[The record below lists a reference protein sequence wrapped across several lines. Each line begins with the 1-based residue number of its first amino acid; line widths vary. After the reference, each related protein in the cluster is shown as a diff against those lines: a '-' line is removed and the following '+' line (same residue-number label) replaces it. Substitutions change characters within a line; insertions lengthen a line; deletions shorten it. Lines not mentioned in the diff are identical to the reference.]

1 MWISEISERSIMTA
15 MAALEV
21 TMRASRVDNEPSR
34 PDERKKY
41 PAMVIMASGGS
52 TDSIES
58 IFSDVNL
65 MITIVTHYEDD
76 PKRTTLAALEDQ
88 MRKILGVP
96 IATSTIKTA
105 FDAIAVAAG
114 ETNYFKGLT
123 NIEGGQ
129 VEPSDKEQSITT
141 TMVLHVCGS

>member
-1 MWISEISERSIMTA
+1 MSA
-15 MAALEV
+15 MAGLDV
-21 TMRASRVDNEPSR
+21 TMRASRVDNETDR

-41 PAMVIMASGGS
+41 PMMVIMASGGS

-58 IFSDVNL
+58 INSEVNL
-65 MITIVTHYEDD
+65 TIMIVTHYEDD
-76 PKRTTLAALEDQ
+76 PKRTTLAGLEDD
-88 MRKILGVP
+88 MRTILGKP

-105 FDAIAVAAG
+105 FDAVALAAS
-114 ETNYFKGLT
+114 ETRYMKGLT

-141 TMVLHVCGS
+141 TMILHVCGS

>member
-1 MWISEISERSIMTA
+1 MWISEIAERAIMSA
-15 MAALEV
+15 MSTLAV
-21 TMRASRVDNEPSR
+21 TMRASRVDNEPTR

-52 TDSIES
+52 TNSIES
-58 IFSDVNL
+58 INSEVNL
-65 MITIVTHYEDD
+65 TITLVTHYEDD
-76 PKRTTLAALEDQ
+76 PKRTTLAGLEDQ
-88 MRKILGVP
+88 MRKILGKP
-96 IATSTIKTA
+96 ISTSTIKTA
-105 FDAIAVAAG
+105 FDAAATTAG
-114 ETNYFKGLT
+114 ETRYMKGLT